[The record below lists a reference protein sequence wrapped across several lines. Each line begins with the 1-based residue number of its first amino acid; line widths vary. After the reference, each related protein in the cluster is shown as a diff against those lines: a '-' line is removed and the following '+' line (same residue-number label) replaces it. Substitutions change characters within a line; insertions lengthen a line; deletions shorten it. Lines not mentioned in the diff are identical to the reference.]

1 MDPAE
6 WEVVQRKADAFVS
19 KEEARLREE
28 LTVSAEYL
36 LESVEAEL
44 SRAVRYATRMSVEV
58 DAVRANEDRESWA
71 QISLLLAEALSIV
84 LDASSASGASPEAE
98 RDEGGRAEP

>member
-84 LDASSASGASPEAE
+84 LDASASEPSPAAG
-98 RDEGGRAEP
+98 DEGEDGSGRA